1 MNKRIITNKPEYLD
15 AKKPLDNLQGL
26 KFFFYVA
33 ANEGRTGPPPKS
45 VKLFIAH
52 KRLLCQEK
60 YFFAF
65 DLTDFYKMCYRV
77 INEELRRGEL
87 IEN

>member
-1 MNKRIITNKPEYLD
+1 MER
-15 AKKPLDNLQGL
+15 KKPLEIIQGL
-26 KFFFYVA
+26 KLFFVA
-33 ANEGRTGPPPKS
+33 ANEGRTDPPPKS

-52 KRLLCQEK
+52 KRLFCQEK

-65 DLTDFYKMCYRV
+65 GLTGFYKMCYRGT
-77 INEELRRGEL
+77 NEELRRGEL

>member
-1 MNKRIITNKPEYLD
+1 MIELMFESNNPIVER
-15 AKKPLDNLQGL
+15 KKPLDNLQGL
-26 KFFFYVA
+26 ELFFVA
-33 ANEGRTGPPPKS
+33 ANEGRTDPPPKS

-52 KRLLCQEK
+52 KCLLCQEK

-65 DLTDFYKMCYRV
+65 DLTGFYKMCYCV
-77 INEELRRGEL
+77 SNEELRRGEP